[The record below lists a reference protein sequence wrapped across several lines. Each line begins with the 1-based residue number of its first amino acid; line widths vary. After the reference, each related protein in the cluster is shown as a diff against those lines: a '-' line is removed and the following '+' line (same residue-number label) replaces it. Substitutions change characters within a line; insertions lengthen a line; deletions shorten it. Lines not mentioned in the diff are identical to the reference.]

1 MAEGN
6 KVTLSDLDLPFY
18 KVEPLPF
25 NLKQVR
31 DKAEKNA
38 VARAISYADGN
49 VSRAAE
55 LLGVTRPTLY
65 NLMEKLNIY
74 TLSSQEK
81 HM

>member
-6 KVTLSDLDLPFY
+6 KVTRNDLDIPVCLI
-18 KVEPLPF
+18 EPLAF

-31 DKAEKNA
+31 DNAEKNA
-38 VARAISYADGN
+38 IARAISYADGN
-49 VSRAAE
+49 VSKAAE

-74 TLSSQEK
+74 SAQS
-81 HM
+81 MCGG